1 MYIYIYIYIY
11 MHILFCINTQ
21 IYTLKG
27 VWTIGLRII
36 AQEVN
41 CSLEI
46 APDEKCLSDD
56 LSPT

>member
-1 MYIYIYIYIY
+1 